1 MTTTTNDI
9 ADVNAEELKKFKRL
23 DAAGEIIASST
34 KWSIAASLVPIPY
47 LDIAAL
53 GAIQVNMIVDLAKLY
68 DQKVSKQTVNGVISV
83 MLGTLVPAGAAQ
95 FAVTSSAKLFPGYG
109 TAIGTIS
116 LATFGTA
123 ATYSI
128 GKVFVRHFESGGT
141 IGNFSTA
148 AVQEDL
154 KKEFAKASAG

>member
-1 MTTTTNDI
+1 MTITTIDI
-9 ADVNAEELKKFKRL
+9 VDVNAEELKKFKRL

-68 DQKVSKQTVNGVISV
+68 DHKVTKQAVHGVISV

-95 FAVTSSAKLFPGYG
+95 LAVTSSTKLFPGYG
-109 TAIGTIS
+109 TAIGTVS
-116 LATFGTA
+116 LAAFGTA

-154 KKEFAKASAG
+154 KKEFAKASEG

>member
-1 MTTTTNDI
+1 MTVTTIDI
-9 ADVNAEELKKFKRL
+9 VDVNAEELKKFKRL

-68 DQKVSKQTVNGVISV
+68 DQTATKQAVHGVISV

-95 FAVTSSAKLFPGYG
+95 FAVTTSAKLFPGYG
-109 TAIGTIS
+109 TAIGTVS

-128 GKVFVRHFESGGT
+128 GKVFVRHFEGGGT

-154 KKEFAKASAG
+154 KKEFARASEG

>member
-1 MTTTTNDI
+1 MTITTIDI
-9 ADVNAEELKKFKRL
+9 VDVNADELKKFKRL

-68 DQKVSKQTVNGVISV
+68 DQTVTKQAVHGVISV

-95 FAVTSSAKLFPGYG
+95 FAVTTSAKLFPGYG
-109 TAIGTIS
+109 TAIGTVT

-128 GKVFVRHFESGGT
+128 GKVFVRHFEGGGT

-154 KKEFAKASAG
+154 KKEFARASEG